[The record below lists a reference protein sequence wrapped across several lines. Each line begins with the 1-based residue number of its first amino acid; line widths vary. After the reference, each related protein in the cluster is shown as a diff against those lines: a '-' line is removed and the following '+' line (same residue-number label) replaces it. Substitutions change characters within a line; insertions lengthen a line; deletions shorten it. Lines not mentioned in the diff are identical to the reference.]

1 MLIFLS
7 FPPISFTKPD
17 LMTNYTKPC
26 FAIIKLLILIEL
38 IGGTGVNAQTSKI
51 KGSIVGIEDTP
62 IQLWYTKNGK
72 SAKDIVIANNDFF
85 EYNAPTTDDNTLS
98 LYVKG
103 SRMFTFW
110 LDSSIIELSGNI
122 NYPHRLNVKGG
133 RENEIEQKYN
143 AEVYWVYEEL
153 LSEADKKDRIRL
165 GNEKKENTISFINS
179 NLNRIT
185 SIRLLHQLL
194 LDFEDE
200 IDRFENIWNN
210 ISKDIQ
216 HSNWG
221 TKFSK
226 QLKNVRFQPEI
237 GKKAPNFSISDTNG
251 NVITLGDYEGRY
263 VLLNFWGQWC
273 SPCVKSYPALRTLNE
288 KYHKQLQII
297 GIAAEHAKDRDKWQ
311 TTIQEN
317 NLTWIQSSE
326 FEFDKGRINSLYNIT
341 AFPTYFLLDREGEIV
356 LKTYSVTEVQEF
368 FSRHD
373 DFK

>member
-1 MLIFLS
+1 
-7 FPPISFTKPD
+7 
-17 LMTNYTKPC
+17 MTNYTKPC

-226 QLKNVRFQPEI
+226 QLKNVLFQPEI

-288 KYHKQLQII
+288 KYPKQLQII

-368 FSRHD
+368 VSRHD